1 MDWTIK
7 MKKNI
12 LVLSILLLMLMGCSK
27 LVDVQLDAEVTVFLS
42 TGGQK
47 VQLTAENA
55 EYIMLQEWLEQ
66 NKAGWLS
73 TSGRYSGGVYLT
85 SGDYGIQV
93 TDSKV
98 VLYTSITDKPRAIY
112 AQEIERSD
120 LKALKTL
127 EKQ

>member
-120 LKALKTL
+120 LKALKKL

>member
-27 LVDVQLDAEVTVFLS
+27 LVNVQLDPEVTVFLS
-42 TGGQK
+42 NGGQQIK
-47 VQLTAENA
+47 LTATDP

-73 TSGRYSGGVYLT
+73 TSGLYPGGIYLT
-85 SGDYGIQV
+85 SDNYGIQV

-112 AQEIERSD
+112 AQEIARSD
-120 LKALKTL
+120 LKELKNL
-127 EKQ
+127 KKQ